1 MSTTSEV
8 SPNNLMTH
16 HETFSAA
23 TFAPP
28 RANRPCLRQRLSPIA
43 FVVALLGPPH
53 ADLAHAQ
60 QSTAAEP
67 EYYVVRK
74 GDTLGAIAK
83 RFGLDYRELAK
94 WNDIA
99 DPSRIEI
106 GQRLRLSPREGQRG
120 REETTTA
127 TRERGRPLP
136 PGAAGQPVTPA
147 APATDAP
154 STKQQQELAQLR
166 TTTATLIELLLSQG
180 LITREKAEEL
190 MRQAQLGPLPPT
202 EQMATAR
209 AGEDGAPSEQPRRAP
224 AEPVTQAPEAEG
236 VQPGVVRV
244 PYVPEIVKNEIRDQL
259 REEVI
264 AQAKAERWA
273 EPSALP
279 EWLDRISW
287 EGDIRLRYQGDY
299 YSDTNAP
306 ALVYNTITGSD
317 LDNTT
322 EDEENLRYRVRLGL
336 LAKLTDSWGA
346 GISLASGN
354 TTNPVSTNQS
364 LGSYS
369 SRGLLTID
377 RAYLRWSPSER
388 WIVSGGRIPNPYF
401 HTSLLWDED
410 LNFEGLAGTFKPK
423 FNEQLGGFFTAG
435 AFLVQHES
443 STPETPSPENKWL
456 YGVQGGADWR
466 WSSAGRLR
474 LALTY
479 YPYTNI
485 QGIRNPTLGS
495 QTYDWTAPAFRQKGN
510 TLFNI
515 DNDADPTTNLFA
527 LASKFEVLNLTAA
540 VDLAY
545 FDPYVVRIDADYAE
559 NLGFDRD
566 EIRSRTGFD
575 LEAHTS
581 AYSLGFTVGK
591 DSMRKFGDWDA
602 FVTYKYLQRDSVL
615 DAFTDSDFHLGGTD
629 TKGYVVG
636 GRFALDRNVWLRL
649 RWLSA
654 DEIDGPP
661 LAIDVLQFD
670 LNARF

>member
-1 MSTTSEV
+1 
-8 SPNNLMTH
+8 MTH
-16 HETFSAA
+16 CETSSTA

-28 RANRPCLRQRLSPIA
+28 QPSRRRLRQRLSPIA
-43 FVVALLGPPH
+43 IVVALLGAAH
-53 ADLAHAQ
+53 ASPVQAQ
-60 QSTAAEP
+60 QSAAAEP

-106 GQRLRLSPREGQRG
+106 GQRLRLSAPEEGARG
-120 REETTTA
+120 ATA
-127 TRERGRPLP
+127 TASRERGKPLP
-136 PGAAGQPVTPA
+136 PGAAAQPVTSPA
-147 APATDAP
+147 PGADAA
-154 STKQQQELAQLR
+154 STRQQQELAQLR
-166 TTTATLIELLLSQG
+166 ATTATLIELLLSQG

-190 MRQAQLGPLPPT
+190 MQQAQLGPLPSA
-202 EQMATAR
+202 EQIAA
-209 AGEDGAPSEQPRRAP
+209 AQASAVPGEPPRRAP
-224 AEPVTQAPEAEG
+224 APPAGETEQAQAGE
-236 VQPGVVRV
+236 PGVVRV
-244 PYVPEIVKNEIRDQL
+244 PYVPEVVKNEIRDQV

-279 EWLDRISW
+279 EWLDRLTW

-299 YSDTNAP
+299 YSDGNAP
-306 ALVYNTITGSD
+306 ALVYNAITGSD

-322 EDEENLRYRVRLGL
+322 QDEENLRYRVRLGL
-336 LAKLTDSWGA
+336 LAKLSESWGA

-354 TTNPVSTNQS
+354 TNNPVSTNQS

-369 SRGLLTID
+369 SRGLVTID

-443 STPETPSPENKWL
+443 STPETPSPDNKWL
-456 YGVQGGADWR
+456 YGLQGGADWR
-466 WSSAGRLR
+466 WSSAGRVR
-474 LALTY
+474 LALSY
-479 YPYTNI
+479 YPYTNV
-485 QGIRNPTLGS
+485 QGIPNPTLGS
-495 QTYDWTAPAFRQKGN
+495 QVNDWTAPAFRQKGN

-515 DNDADPTTNLFA
+515 DNDGNPATNLFA
-527 LASKFEVLNLTAA
+527 LASKFEILNLTAA

-545 FDPYVVRIDADYAE
+545 FDPYLVRINADYAE
-559 NLGFDRD
+559 NLGFDSG
-566 EIRSRTGFD
+566 EIRSRTGLD
-575 LEAHTS
+575 IEGRTS
-581 AYSLGFTVGK
+581 AYSLGVTFGK
-591 DSMRKFGDWDA
+591 ESMRQFGDWDA
-602 FVTYKYLQRDSVL
+602 SFTYKYLQRDSVL

-629 TKGYVVG
+629 TKGYVIG

>member
-1 MSTTSEV
+1 
-8 SPNNLMTH
+8 MTH

-28 RANRPCLRQRLSPIA
+28 RSSRRRLPQRLSPIA
-43 FVVALLGPPH
+43 LVVALMGATPVS
-53 ADLAHAQ
+53 LAQAQ
-60 QSTAAEP
+60 QTAAAEP

-74 GDTLGAIAK
+74 GDTLGAIAR
-83 RFGLDYRELAK
+83 RFGLDYRELAS

-99 DPSRIEI
+99 DPSRIDV
-106 GQRLRLSPREGQRG
+106 GQRLRLSPPEGQKARG
-120 REETTTA
+120 ETA
-127 TRERGRPLP
+127 TAARERQRPLP
-136 PGAAGQPVTPA
+136 PGAAAQPVAPA
-147 APATDAP
+147 APVAEAA
-154 STKQQQELAQLR
+154 STGQQQELAQLR
-166 TTTATLIELLLSQG
+166 ATTATLIELLLSQG

-190 MRQAQLGPLPPT
+190 MQQAQLGPLPSA
-202 EQMATAR
+202 EQMAAARTA
-209 AGEDGAPSEQPRRAP
+209 EDGLAGEQPRRVP
-224 AEPVTQAPEAEG
+224 AEPVTGAAGTEDVEPD
-236 VQPGVVRV
+236 VVRV
-244 PYVPEIVKNEIRDQL
+244 PYVPEVVKNEIRDQI

-279 EWLDRISW
+279 EWLDRLTW

-299 YSDTNAP
+299 YSDGNAP
-306 ALVYNTITGSD
+306 ALIYNSITGSD

-336 LAKLTDSWGA
+336 LAKLSESWGA

-354 TTNPVSTNQS
+354 TTSPVSTNQS

-423 FNEQLGGFFTAG
+423 FNDRLGGFFTAG
-435 AFLVQHES
+435 AFLVQHEG
-443 STPETPSPENKWL
+443 STPETPSPDNKWL
-456 YGVQGGADWR
+456 YGLQGGADWR
-466 WSSAGRLR
+466 WSGAGRLR
-474 LALTY
+474 FALSY
-479 YPYTNI
+479 YPYTNV
-485 QGIRNPTLGS
+485 QGIPNPTLGS
-495 QTYDWTAPAFRQKGN
+495 QANDWTAPAFRQKGN

-515 DNDADPTTNLFA
+515 DNDGNPATNLFA

-545 FDPYVVRIDADYAE
+545 FDPYLIRINADYAE
-559 NLGFDRD
+559 NLGFDSG
-566 EIRSRTGFD
+566 EIRSRTGLD
-575 LEAHTS
+575 VEGRTS
-581 AYSLGFTVGK
+581 AYSLGLTVGK
-591 DSMRKFGDWDA
+591 ESMRKFGDWDA
-602 FVTYKYLQRDSVL
+602 FVTYKYLQSDSVL

-629 TKGYVVG
+629 AKGYVIG